1 MTGFAKS
8 VAAFL
13 ILTAGAAKAQ
23 PLVFNTEDYYPYNYL
38 ENGTINGT
46 STRII
51 ALMAQK
57 AGVSYRT
64 VIGPWQQSYSN
75 ALSQDKNCVFSTIL
89 SEERKDLF
97 KWVLPVETMRM
108 VIFKLKDSPLTAS
121 SLDDL
126 KEYTIG
132 GYSGDASATYLKL
145 RGFKVD
151 EAPTDDLNPMR
162 LRNGRINAWAT
173 TDFLGPK
180 LSKAA
185 GIEVEP
191 LLLVNERTM
200 GLACNKGTDDEI
212 IHKLQKALEEI
223 NSSGEAESIRK
234 TKF

>member
-1 MTGFAKS
+1 MSGFAKS
-8 VAAFL
+8 VSVLLVL
-13 ILTAGAAKAQ
+13 IAGAAQAQ

-38 ENGTINGT
+38 ENGTISGT
-46 STRII
+46 STRVI

-75 ALSQDKNCVFSTIL
+75 ALSQERNCVFSTIF

-108 VIFKLKDSPLTAS
+108 VIFKLKGSPLTAS

-126 KEYTIG
+126 KEHTIG

-151 EAPTDDLNPMR
+151 EAPTDDLNPVR
-162 LRNGRINAWAT
+162 LRNGRISAWAT
-173 TDFLGPK
+173 SDFLGPK

-191 LLLVNERTM
+191 LLLVSERTM
-200 GLACNKGTDDEI
+200 GLACNKNTDDETLI
-212 IHKLQKALEEI
+212 RLRKALEEI
-223 NSSGEAESIRK
+223 NASGEAESIRK